1 MARVKGA
8 MMTRKRRNKVL
19 KMAKGYWG
27 AKSKHFKM
35 AVGRSEV
42 ADFRLHFYNSD
53 GSRGEMCGNGARC
66 ICKFAYDHGIAG
78 EAMTVQTDAG
88 LVPGWRI
95 SENLYR
101 IHLNNPSILDLG
113 RKGDIAYAEA
123 ALEDTIRYHGANRID
138 ALYLHEVI
146 GDLLA
151 RQGRFSEACERYTL
165 ALVTREKN
173 LPADTAALARLEKK
187 LTCAEEGKAHQIP
200 EIIMWV

>member
-1 MARVKGA
+1 MEAYE
-8 MMTRKRRNKVL
+8 L
-19 KMAKGYWG
+19 
-27 AKSKHFKM
+27 SKLDTEEPSL
-35 AVGRSEV
+35 VIYSLITLV
-42 ADFRLHFYNSD
+42 CVYQSL
-53 GSRGEMCGNGARC
+53 GEYEKA
-66 ICKFAYDHGIAG
+66 
-78 EAMTVQTDAG
+78 
-88 LVPGWRI
+88 
-95 SENLYR
+95 
-101 IHLNNPSILDLG
+101 
-113 RKGDIAYAEA
+113 IAYAEA

-165 ALVTREKN
+165 ALVMREKN